1 MDRSI
6 DGPKDFINTNIIGTY
21 YLLEESLSFYTKL
34 NKSTKSSFKFHHIST
49 DEVFGSLGESGSFKE
64 DTPYDPSSP
73 YSATK
78 ASSDHLVRAW
88 GRTFGLPVTISNC
101 SNNYGPYQ
109 FPEKL
114 IPLMIINCLSY
125 KSLPIYGKGENIRD
139 WLYVEDHC
147 KAIDLILQ
155 NGNIGETYNVGG
167 SNEIR
172 NIKIVESICSIL
184 DKLRPADSGES
195 YRELITYVK
204 DRPGHDYRYSIDS
217 TRIKNELNWEP
228 KESFDTGL
236 IKTIKWYLK
245 NDLWWKKIQNHVYK
259 QERLGVSS

>member
-1 MDRSI
+1 MCIRDR
-6 DGPKDFINTNIIGTY
+6 
-21 YLLEESLSFYTKL
+21 
-34 NKSTKSSFKFHHIST
+34 
-49 DEVFGSLGESGSFKE
+49 
-64 DTPYDPSSP
+64 
-73 YSATK
+73 
-78 ASSDHLVRAW
+78 
-88 GRTFGLPVTISNC
+88 
-101 SNNYGPYQ
+101 
-109 FPEKL
+109 
-114 IPLMIINCLSY
+114 MIINCLSY

-172 NIKIVESICSIL
+172 NIKIVESICNIL

-195 YRELITYVK
+195 YHELITYVK